1 MNAHVVA
8 LLPAEANAVLDGEFV
23 GGLAGAGQGGRI
35 PAVSVA
41 AQVSRHC
48 GGRERGG
55 GRINHKQQ

>member
-8 LLPAEANAVLDGEFV
+8 LLPAEPNAVLDGEFV